1 MKSSLDDW
9 LRFVVGMAMAVTLM
23 GIVGVSLY
31 SLVFVTQP
39 MTQQSPNDAAL
50 FALVNPIA
58 TFIVGALSGI
68 MVGSKGNK
76 DKGDKDAS

>member
-68 MVGSKGNK
+68 MVGSKK
-76 DKGDKDAS
+76 DKGDKDAG

>member
-1 MKSSLDDW
+1 MKEDLDNW
-9 LRFVVGMAMAVTLM
+9 LRFIVGLSMAVTLM

-39 MTQQSPNDAAL
+39 MSQQSPNDAAL

-68 MVGSKGNK
+68 MVGTKTGKKEPEQLNK
-76 DKGDKDAS
+76 